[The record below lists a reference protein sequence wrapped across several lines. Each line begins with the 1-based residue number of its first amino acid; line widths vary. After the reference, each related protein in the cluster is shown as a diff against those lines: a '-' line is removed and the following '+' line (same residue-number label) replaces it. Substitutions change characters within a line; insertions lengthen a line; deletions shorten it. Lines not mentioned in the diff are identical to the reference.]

1 MVRTL
6 TEAGYKVLSVADGEE
21 AVKVFAD
28 NSTAIAMVLLDMIM
42 PKMGGRE
49 AHEHITRINPNT
61 PVVYCTGY
69 DSGLAKLESAER
81 AGLTVLQKPVDSEV
95 LLSTIRKL
103 LDRRSLCLVG

>member
-1 MVRTL
+1 M
-6 TEAGYKVLSVADGEE
+6 LSVADGEE

-61 PVVYCTGY
+61 PVVYSPATTPVWQ
-69 DSGLAKLESAER
+69 SWNRLKER
-81 AGLTVLQKPVDSEV
+81 A
-95 LLSTIRKL
+95 
-103 LDRRSLCLVG
+103 